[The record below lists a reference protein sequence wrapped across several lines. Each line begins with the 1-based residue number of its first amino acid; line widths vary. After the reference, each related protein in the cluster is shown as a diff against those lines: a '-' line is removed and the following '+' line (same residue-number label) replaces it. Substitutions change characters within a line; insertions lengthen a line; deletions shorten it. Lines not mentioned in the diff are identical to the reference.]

1 MKMIRS
7 VYIIILSMLIVMCS
21 SWKCYAASPGM
32 QGFQQHEFDG
42 GSGGANKDT
51 SLEGNAEL
59 GLPTLDNSYKPQI
72 SLGTGEN
79 RVSNIIST
87 ILSFL
92 TIIGVCMFVVAIAVI
107 GFDTMMGSANEKAIE
122 VSYDAADAK
131 TFDSMNEMLYGR
143 RRVTETSEIVSDHGN
158 VNKTFSAILYKLFSF
173 HNQNLSSPDYKL
185 HFTPPSHNQIVC
197 FLYPCKEL
205 NSKEETLDVFIFGY
219 NTQGIIE
226 FMSRAKVYQNK
237 E

>member
-1 MKMIRS
+1 MSPFAGYSDNIKSTEDIMQDVLSSIYSHVKM
-7 VYIIILSMLIVMCS
+7 C
-21 SWKCYAASPGM
+21 
-32 QGFQQHEFDG
+32 
-42 GSGGANKDT
+42 
-51 SLEGNAEL
+51 
-59 GLPTLDNSYKPQI
+59 
-72 SLGTGEN
+72 
-79 RVSNIIST
+79 
-87 ILSFL
+87 
-92 TIIGVCMFVVAIAVI
+92 
-107 GFDTMMGSANEKAIE
+107 ANEKAIE

-131 TFDSMNEMLYGR
+131 TYDSMNEKLYGR

-205 NSKEETLDVFIFGY
+205 NSKEETLEVFIFGY

>member
-21 SWKCYAASPGM
+21 SWKCYAAPPGM

-107 GFDTMMGSANEKAIE
+107 GFDTMMGSANEKAIAKE
-122 VSYDAADAK
+122 KYVGLFLAAVLLVGASSLAK
-131 TFDSMNEMLYGR
+131 IIIKIAE
-143 RRVTETSEIVSDHGN
+143 
-158 VNKTFSAILYKLFSF
+158 
-173 HNQNLSSPDYKL
+173 
-185 HFTPPSHNQIVC
+185 
-197 FLYPCKEL
+197 
-205 NSKEETLDVFIFGY
+205 
-219 NTQGIIE
+219 GI
-226 FMSRAKVYQNK
+226 
-237 E
+237 